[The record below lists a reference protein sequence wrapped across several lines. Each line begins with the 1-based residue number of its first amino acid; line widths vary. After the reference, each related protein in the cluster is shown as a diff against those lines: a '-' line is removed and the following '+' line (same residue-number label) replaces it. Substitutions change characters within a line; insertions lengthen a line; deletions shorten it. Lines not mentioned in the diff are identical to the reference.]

1 MRFLLWITLFA
12 LGLLALFAAANWTL
26 LTAPATLNFLV
37 FTVQGPL
44 GLILLAA
51 TLIFIALFAVY
62 ALSLRTSALVDT
74 RRHARE
80 LDAQRELADKAEA
93 SRFTELRA
101 HFDEESGRLRNS
113 LEQTRGEL
121 ITRVDRL
128 EQAVLKSLSESSNS
142 LSAYVGE
149 VDDKLDRL
157 ASR

>member
-1 MRFLLWITLFA
+1 MRFLLWITLLA

-26 LTAPATLNFLV
+26 LTAPAALNFLA

-44 GLILLAA
+44 GLILLVA
-51 TLIFIALFAVY
+51 TLIFIALFGVY
-62 ALSLRTSALVDT
+62 ALSLRTSAFVDM

-80 LDAQRELADKAEA
+80 LEIQRELADKAEA
-93 SRFTELRA
+93 SRFTELRTQ
-101 HFDEESGRLRNS
+101 FDQESARSRTA

-121 ITRVDRL
+121 MTRMDRL